1 MSSLRKSVKPSL
13 LLRLLRP
20 HYFEITE
27 ESAEPKAAPGARPP
41 IVFYS
46 PRMRPL
52 LAVALGCHGNPDRCL
67 TIGSWRTPICARCV
81 GFVAGNLL
89 GLGTLLAFG
98 PASWTWA
105 LVGVALL
112 VPVAV
117 DGSLQAAGR
126 YHSTNPRRLLT
137 GVLGGLGQIAL
148 IGAFLAYLT
157 PRVRDLVA

>member
-1 MSSLRKSVKPSL
+1 MKRSL
-13 LLRLLRP
+13 LLRLVRP
-20 HYFEITE
+20 HYLEITG
-27 ESAEPKAAPGARPP
+27 ESAAPSPEPRTRPP

-46 PRMRPL
+46 PELRPL

-67 TIGSWRTPICARCV
+67 AIGRWRTPICARCV
-81 GFVAGNLL
+81 GFVAGNLI
-89 GLGTLLAFG
+89 GLGALLAFG

-105 LVGVALL
+105 LGGVALL

-126 YHSTNPRRLLT
+126 YPSTNPRRLAT
-137 GVLGGLGQIAL
+137 GLLGGLGQIAL

-157 PRVRDLVA
+157 PRVRDLLG